1 MKKLNT
7 NHQVVRRL
15 LDRYPRGST
24 WMRMFLM
31 LMIMIMSSA
40 FAMAQVT
47 YGIKLA
53 GEDVTS
59 NNCDNLTEISGV
71 SGTVYFDPNTRTLTL
86 DNATIETEGNN
97 AILNETCKDLVIK
110 LIGTNTIDV
119 KEKAAIV
126 LQEKT
131 TIMGASGSKFTV
143 LCNKA
148 AVLFDSCPLEIS
160 SCYLKA
166 YGQYGITGYANNAEE
181 MLTIRN
187 SYVEAMGPE
196 GSICDLAGVK
206 LEGCFFYKPYYAS
219 YDASTRSVAVG
230 GSTVTETIEI
240 EPDTYGIMIAGSK
253 SVTSL
258 NCNDLSILEGVE
270 GKVSYNDETKT
281 LTMKDATIK
290 TSFGRGYGI
299 WSNQKDLKIEVFGN
313 NSITMTDDCI
323 RIPYGATICGTGTLS
338 LKSTDYCGI
347 IYGSSLTV
355 EGVKLYTKGHLG
367 ITGYYGT
374 NEETLTV
381 RNAYV
386 EATGNY
392 GSICNLLDLVL
403 DGCSIIQPEDAAFD
417 ANVHGVALNGIVV
430 QSKVVIE
437 PSYGIKIAGVDVT
450 RKNCKDLSVIEGVSG
465 NVSFD
470 AATKTLTLDN
480 ATIVSTKE
488 PAIQNN
494 QCEGLVIKVL
504 GKNDITATKA
514 VGVKVV
520 RPTTVSGI
528 GGSSL
533 LNVKA
538 GYSAMYMTSTPLTIQ
553 DCEVTAVGTY
563 GITGNGINKDVLTI
577 RNSRVKAKGGEGDLN
592 DYEDYGSITDLNDLV
607 LEGCHFHLPGNAMFN
622 EELGGVVEGSGGWL
636 TTDTVVIEPD
646 SYGIKIAGVD
656 VTTLNCKDLSVIEGV
671 DGKISYN
678 PETNTLTMEDVTINA
693 AYNVINHGIANLR
706 AKDLNIEVVGN
717 NTITSGFNTI
727 TSGIPCII
735 FEPTTISGSGT
746 LNLKNTYCGI
756 YMVSSS
762 LTVKD
767 VKLYAEGDY
776 GVAGYV
782 GNSDEILTL
791 RNAYVEATSSKGSI
805 CDIYNLVLDGC
816 SIIQP
821 EDAAFDANV
830 HAVALNGEVVTD
842 KVVIAPDNLGFEIAG
857 EKVTRKNCKD
867 LSVIKGV
874 SGTVS
879 YDPNTKTLTLDNATI
894 TNEDEGYGKGIVNKN
909 ISDFTIRLIGE
920 NTVTTG
926 RASLVLNQPSTITGE
941 GSLSLSSQKY
951 CGLDMEAASVLI
963 DNTKLFVR
971 GAYGIA
977 GYVGAETEVLT
988 VRNSYVEA
996 EGFALGSIVFLSNLI
1011 LEDCAITQPDG
1022 AEFDAQKKAVV
1033 LNGEEIK
1040 SKVVIAPA
1048 TNGISDIITDVPAHA
1063 KGIYS
1068 VTGVKQTQQWN
1079 ELPAGIYIVDGVKR
1093 VKK

>member
-15 LDRYPRGST
+15 LERYPRGGT

-31 LMIMIMSSA
+31 LLIMMMSSA
-40 FAMAQVT
+40 FAMAQET

-71 SGTVYFDPNTRTLTL
+71 NGTVYFDPNTRTLTL

-110 LIGTNTIDV
+110 LIGTNTVDV

-143 LCNKA
+143 LCNKS

-160 SCYLKA
+160 SCWLKA

-355 EGVKLYTKGHLG
+355 EGVKLYTEGHLG

-430 QSKVVIE
+430 QSKVVIV
-437 PSYGIKIAGVDVT
+437 PSYGIKIAG
-450 RKNCKDLSVIEGVSG
+450 K
-465 NVSFD
+465 
-470 AATKTLTLDN
+470 
-480 ATIVSTKE
+480 
-488 PAIQNN
+488 
-494 QCEGLVIKVL
+494 
-504 GKNDITATKA
+504 
-514 VGVKVV
+514 
-520 RPTTVSGI
+520 
-528 GGSSL
+528 
-533 LNVKA
+533 
-538 GYSAMYMTSTPLTIQ
+538 
-553 DCEVTAVGTY
+553 
-563 GITGNGINKDVLTI
+563 
-577 RNSRVKAKGGEGDLN
+577 
-592 DYEDYGSITDLNDLV
+592 
-607 LEGCHFHLPGNAMFN
+607 
-622 EELGGVVEGSGGWL
+622 
-636 TTDTVVIEPD
+636 
-646 SYGIKIAGVD
+646 D

-693 AYNVINHGIANLR
+693 AYNVINHGITNLR

-727 TSGIPCII
+727 TSGIPCVI

-791 RNAYVEATSSKGSI
+791 RNAYVEATGSKGSI

-821 EDAAFDANV
+821 EGAAFDANV

-874 SGTVS
+874 SGNVS

-988 VRNSYVEA
+988 VRNSYVES
-996 EGFALGSIVFLSNLI
+996 EGSGSGSISLISKLI
-1011 LEDCAITQPDG
+1011 LEDCAITQPVG
-1022 AEFDAQKKAVV
+1022 AEFDTDQKAVV
-1033 LNGEEIK
+1033 LNGELLK
-1040 SKVVIAPA
+1040 SKVVIEPV
-1048 TNGISDIITDVPAHA
+1048 TNGISDITTDVPAH
-1063 KGIYS
+1063 KYGIYS

-1093 VKK
+1093 VKR